1 MRMNKSLYRVVVLL
15 AGVIVAGSAMASA
28 TIHLSEEGLCNKLS
42 SPIHVKYSA
51 KEGVSVEEETG
62 IHRNHGK
69 GSDIAAGACAQIKF
83 KVEGIGEV
91 DFTIEAHNA
100 KGEKESSQCVV
111 VMDGGD
117 DLTMSCNDMKSFKV
131 HGSHQDK
138 HFQITVK
145 DKE

>member
-1 MRMNKSLYRVVVLL
+1 MSNPRFRVLVLIACL
-15 AGVIVAGSAMASA
+15 IVAPGAAASA
-28 TIHLSEEGLCNKLS
+28 TIHLSEEGLCNQLS
-42 SPIHVKYSA
+42 TSIHVKYSA

-69 GSDIAAGACAQIKF
+69 GSDIAPGACAQVKF
-83 KVEGIGEV
+83 KVEGAGEV

-111 VMDGGD
+111 AMDGAD
-117 DLTMSCNDMKSFKV
+117 DVTMSCNDMKSFKV
-131 HGSHQDK
+131 HGSHDGK

-145 DKE
+145 DKN